1 LDAIPWP
8 VMDTDSILLSFS
20 VGKQY
25 LKARVSYIFENER
38 AAPDR
43 WGISTWSRKVA
54 RSSIIKD
61 GNAADKANLPEA
73 TRHNQPRQQR
83 NPRSMPLADL
93 RRTRRR
99 VERAIEADAEL
110 VDAIVDGVDA
120 IVDGEP
126 EEPAATNG
134 GNDGQELP
142 NVAGDGLLPL
152 VNLTATAIAR
162 GEEIERGVNEAIAE
176 ELREHRRVTNVG
188 RPDGHGGVLFVG
200 PRF

>member
-1 LDAIPWP
+1 MSELH
-8 VMDTDSILLSFS
+8 
-20 VGKQY
+20 
-25 LKARVSYIFENER
+25 
-38 AAPDR
+38 
-43 WGISTWSRKVA
+43 RKVA

-83 NPRSMPLADL
+83 NPRNMPLADL
-93 RRTRRR
+93 RRTRGR
-99 VERAIEADAEL
+99 VERAIDAEL
-110 VDAIVDGVDA
+110 DAIVDGVDA